1 MEGAAKKT
9 HSLSSGTVTAD
20 QAATLKWMKQIWKAH
35 LCLSFSHFLTVR
47 YHHPNGF
54 IVVWEVCER
63 GTRILLLLLNA
74 VINIATM
81 KMIQPNC
88 VRVFVCVCLCAGQ
101 FTSITT
107 TIIETAHSLGVLIGQ
122 TAYQCGKCVPFH
134 GEIGDGQQ
142 KKKQQQR
149 QRQSLVNLSPH
160 GHIRLEWHRRWSI
173 NIWSGQLWCVWKN
186 RLKLTVRSK
195 LELQFSLLWK
205 LKKFTNE
212 PSSSADAVHW

>member
-63 GTRILLLLLNA
+63 GTRLLLLLNA
-74 VINIATM
+74 VINKATM

-88 VRVFVCVCLCAGQ
+88 VRVCVFVCRSVYLHHHHHHWDRTLSWGSHRTDSLSMWKMCPLPWGDWKWAAKAAA
-101 FTSITT
+101 TT
-107 TIIETAHSLGVLIGQ
+107 TAAAVISEFVSTWTYLIRVAQ
-122 TAYQCGKCVPFH
+122 AMKY
-134 GEIGDGQQ
+134 
-142 KKKQQQR
+142 
-149 QRQSLVNLSPH
+149 
-160 GHIRLEWHRRWSI
+160 
-173 NIWSGQLWCVWKN
+173 
-186 RLKLTVRSK
+186 
-195 LELQFSLLWK
+195 
-205 LKKFTNE
+205 
-212 PSSSADAVHW
+212 